1 LRYLKSLP
9 NNLLGEQSP
18 SGSINISSNLKKIN
32 PIAIS
37 NNNSNATNNTSS
49 AIVINQIQHP
59 KPPVTSSLDQF
70 FESLNVEELG
80 STKTST
86 SDEHATLKSTAESNE
101 SLKKTPSDSTVKE
114 KNYNLNNQISQIE
127 SKQIEYISAQLKL
140 DTFKSKEAFLKHE
153 KNKELKNCAVEPVE
167 NNLTETAANHEM
179 SLKNSAELL
188 KQISSIG
195 KMEHLQQLEQQMQ
208 QSMQLIE
215 KLKSAS
221 QNSISSQTPPPAPPP
236 PLLLSSQKFVV
247 LNNRINDLN
256 RTMTNSSEENLS
268 KQKSNDG
275 SQGTFKLRSINSMP
289 SNLKELEALIQN
301 QQVAIE
307 SQSRFQNQNQSK
319 KQQHQM

>member
-1 LRYLKSLP
+1 M
-9 NNLLGEQSP
+9 
-18 SGSINISSNLKKIN
+18 KKIN
-32 PIAIS
+32 PIAINLNN
-37 NNNSNATNNTSS
+37 NNNSQLNKNVTNQVQK
-49 AIVINQIQHP
+49 A
-59 KPPVTSSLDQF
+59 PVTSSLDQF

-80 STKTST
+80 STK
-86 SDEHATLKSTAESNE
+86 A
-101 SLKKTPSDSTVKE
+101 SDSDAHTEIKSKIDNCPQE
-114 KNYNLNNQISQIE
+114 SQISQIE

-153 KNKELKNCAVEPVE
+153 KNKELKNNSKVEPNE
-167 NNLTETAANHEM
+167 NNLTETAANLEM

-221 QNSISSQTPPPAPPP
+221 QNSISTPTPPPPP
-236 PLLLSSQKFVV
+236 PLPPQLPAQ
-247 LNNRINDLN
+247 NNHISEFG

-275 SQGTFKLRSINSMP
+275 QQGTFKLRSINSMP

-301 QQVAIE
+301 QQINTE
-307 SQSRFQNQNQSK
+307 SQNIFQSQLNKQSQQNQ
-319 KQQHQM
+319 M